1 MQEINKNNDKN
12 NMLDTLSTNE
22 IPEIVNQKCKDA
34 YAQIRREAITMSS
47 KKPMV
52 HKKRMLISAACIAA
66 VVGVGFTLPV
76 AAEYITPLHNIYS
89 YFSGKDVYS
98 KVPEEKNNLEEY
110 AKSINI
116 TQTDKD
122 VSATLQDIYFDGKN
136 ISFTCMLSNLP
147 EQFKDSEIITASMSA
162 NIDGNYLDLSNRQFI
177 ACNEGYCAVFNSI
190 YDGKAIE
197 NNSSKFSFK
206 IQSLTGMD
214 LHTYILDDVYNEEGE
229 SKGGG
234 YQPKETDALPVNI
247 SLESQIS
254 PDAKKY
260 VKTYDVN
267 ETWNNFTL
275 KSITVSPFSTEIS
288 LDGEFDDYQSFRVKD
303 QNGETLEG
311 LGKEY
316 YAVEAPLKG
325 TTSLSIEIF
334 RLDEDDFPTEHTF
347 TIPIE
352 QGYRTAS
359 ENEYNGIKPED
370 ITYIPPL
377 PEESEEVDRTVE
389 TPIYNIDSP
398 KDVMREDWGIFNFE
412 DESKSAYIDT
422 KITEARVATGE
433 EMESLLYS
441 YENGENYE
449 RCKERGENYDK
460 LLLLTYELTNVE
472 DYDIYCY
479 FHGTNIITKDKKYLQ
494 YYNYDPIY
502 VSYQDNGGKAAYK
515 YDFAPNETKTVTVGY
530 FITDEEL
537 EKGLLSIPWDCDGDY
552 NAYSIP
558 EIK

>member
-1 MQEINKNNDKN
+1 MQEMNKKTDN
-12 NMLDTLSTNE
+12 NE
-22 IPEIVNQKCKDA
+22 IPEIVNQKCQDA
-34 YAQIRREAITMSS
+34 YAQIRREAITMS
-47 KKPMV
+47 KKPIV

-76 AAEYITPLHNIYS
+76 AAEYITPLRNIYS

-162 NIDGNYLDLSNRQFI
+162 TIDGNYLDLSNSQFI
-177 ACNEGYCAVFNSI
+177 ACDEGYCAVFNSI

-229 SKGGG
+229 SKGGE
-234 YQPKETDALPVNI
+234 YQPKETDTLPVDI

-275 KSITVSPFSTEIS
+275 KSVTVSPFSTEIS

-303 QNGETLEG
+303 QNGEILEG

-334 RLDEDDFPTEHTF
+334 RLDKDDFPTEHTF

-398 KDVMREDWGIFNFE
+398 KDIMEVETLDFE
-412 DESKSAYIDT
+412 TNKLSNIDI
-422 KITEARVATGE
+422 KITDSRITTGE
-433 EMESLLYS
+433 EMKSLLYS
-441 YENGENYE
+441 YENGKRYNEE
-449 RCKERGENYDK
+449 EKSYDK
-460 LLLLTYELTNVE
+460 LLLITYNLTNTE
-472 DYDIYCY
+472 NYDVSYY

-515 YDFAPNETKTVTVGY
+515 YDFAPNETKTVTIGY

-537 EKGLLSIPWDCDGDY
+537 EKGFLSIPWSDDGEDY

>member
-1 MQEINKNNDKN
+1 MQEMNKKTDN
-12 NMLDTLSTNE
+12 NE
-22 IPEIVNQKCKDA
+22 IPEIVNQKCQDA
-34 YAQIRREAITMSS
+34 YAQIRREAITMS
-47 KKPMV
+47 KKPIV

-76 AAEYITPLHNIYS
+76 AAEYITPLRNIYS

-162 NIDGNYLDLSNRQFI
+162 TIDGNYLDLSNSQFI
-177 ACNEGYCAVFNSI
+177 ACDEGYCAVFNSI

-229 SKGGG
+229 SKGGE
-234 YQPKETDALPVNI
+234 YQPKETGTLPVDI

-275 KSITVSPFSTEIS
+275 KSVTVSPFSTEIS

-303 QNGETLEG
+303 QNGEILEG

-334 RLDEDDFPTEHTF
+334 RLDKDDFPTEHTF

-398 KDVMREDWGIFNFE
+398 KDIMEVETLDFE
-412 DESKSAYIDT
+412 TNKLSNIDI
-422 KITEARVATGE
+422 KITDSRITTGE
-433 EMESLLYS
+433 EMKSLLYS
-441 YENGENYE
+441 YENGKRYNEE
-449 RCKERGENYDK
+449 EKSYDK
-460 LLLLTYELTNVE
+460 LLLITYNLTNTE
-472 DYDIYCY
+472 NYDVSYY

-515 YDFAPNETKTVTVGY
+515 YDFAPNETKTVTIGY

-537 EKGLLSIPWDCDGDY
+537 EKGFLSIPWSDDGEDY

>member
-1 MQEINKNNDKN
+1 MQEMNKKTDN
-12 NMLDTLSTNE
+12 NE
-22 IPEIVNQKCKDA
+22 IPEIVNQKCQDA
-34 YAQIRREAITMSS
+34 YAQIRREAITMS
-47 KKPMV
+47 KKPIV

-76 AAEYITPLHNIYS
+76 AAEYITPLRNIYS

-162 NIDGNYLDLSNRQFI
+162 TIDGNYLDLSNSQFI
-177 ACNEGYCAVFNSI
+177 ACDEGYCAVFNSI

-229 SKGGG
+229 SKGGE
-234 YQPKETDALPVNI
+234 YQPKETDTLPVDI

-275 KSITVSPFSTEIS
+275 KSVTVSPFSTEIS

-334 RLDEDDFPTEHTF
+334 RLDKDDFPTEHTF

-398 KDVMREDWGIFNFE
+398 KDIMEVETLDFE
-412 DESKSAYIDT
+412 TNKLSNIDI
-422 KITEARVATGE
+422 KITDSRITTGE
-433 EMESLLYS
+433 EMKSLLYS
-441 YENGENYE
+441 YENGKRYNEE
-449 RCKERGENYDK
+449 EKSYDK
-460 LLLLTYELTNVE
+460 LLLITYNLTNTE
-472 DYDIYCY
+472 NYDVSYY

-515 YDFAPNETKTVTVGY
+515 YDFAPNETKTVTIGY

-537 EKGLLSIPWDCDGDY
+537 EKGFLSIPWSDDGEDY

>member
-1 MQEINKNNDKN
+1 MQEMNKKTDN
-12 NMLDTLSTNE
+12 NE
-22 IPEIVNQKCKDA
+22 IPEIVNQKCQDA
-34 YAQIRREAITMSS
+34 YAQIRREAITMS
-47 KKPMV
+47 KKPIV

-76 AAEYITPLHNIYS
+76 AAEYITPLRNIYS

-162 NIDGNYLDLSNRQFI
+162 TIDGNYLDLSNSQFI
-177 ACNEGYCAVFNSI
+177 ACDEGYCAVFNSI

-229 SKGGG
+229 SKGGE
-234 YQPKETDALPVNI
+234 YQPKETDTLPVDI

-275 KSITVSPFSTEIS
+275 KSVTVSPFSTEIS

-334 RLDEDDFPTEHTF
+334 RLDKDDFPTEHTF

-377 PEESEEVDRTVE
+377 PEESEEVDRIVE

-398 KDVMREDWGIFNFE
+398 KDIMEVETLDFE
-412 DESKSAYIDT
+412 TNKLSNIDI
-422 KITEARVATGE
+422 KITDSRITTGE
-433 EMESLLYS
+433 EMKSLLYS
-441 YENGENYE
+441 YENGKRYNEE
-449 RCKERGENYDK
+449 EKSYDK
-460 LLLLTYELTNVE
+460 LLLITYNLTNTE
-472 DYDIYCY
+472 NYDVSYY

-515 YDFAPNETKTVTVGY
+515 YDFAPNETKTVTIGY

-537 EKGLLSIPWDCDGDY
+537 EKGFLSIPWSDDGEDY